1 VYTVTEVSVD
11 ETLGI
16 AYQTPQEVP
25 LSDKSEAENPTLKT
39 VPIVIFNGHR
49 SKIVMN
55 SLRFG
60 SDSMI
65 GYKLMFSP
73 SAILEGHLTVDDLA
87 MLRSL
92 LDEAIR
98 QGIAVTTQVFEEP
111 PEGV

>member
-1 VYTVTEVSVD
+1 
-11 ETLGI
+11 
-16 AYQTPQEVP
+16 
-25 LSDKSEAENPTLKT
+25 
-39 VPIVIFNGHR
+39 
-49 SKIVMN
+49 
-55 SLRFG
+55 
-60 SDSMI
+60 
-65 GYKLMFSP
+65 MFSP